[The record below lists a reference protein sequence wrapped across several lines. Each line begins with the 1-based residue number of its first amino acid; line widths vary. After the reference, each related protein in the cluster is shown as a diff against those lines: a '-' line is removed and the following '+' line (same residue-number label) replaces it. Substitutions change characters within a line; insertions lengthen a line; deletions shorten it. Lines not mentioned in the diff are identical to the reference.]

1 MACASGDWRAISSS
15 VISSDMPVMLRKTPP
30 VARVPGQPRPVPLSA
45 DKKVA
50 GILLHDL
57 IRKAENA
64 RVGIGD
70 PFEKHHRRPLD
81 EHLAD
86 YKAVLKATG
95 SGTKHV
101 RDSAAAVERILIT
114 RRRFPSLDDVT
125 DDRAF
130 EEAVFESLQDDLP
143 ELGQGTVHLPQ
154 ALRWLRFCPETVACI
169 RADHGCHR
177 FPVSHLWC
185 GPFRESAQIRAGPR
199 GKRSGDHCPD

>member
-1 MACASGDWRAISSS
+1 
-15 VISSDMPVMLRKTPP
+15 MLRKTPP

-143 ELGQGTVHLPQ
+143 ELAQRAVHLPQ
-154 ALRWLRFCPETVACI
+154 AIRLLRFFPRGVARVTAC
-169 RADHGCHR
+169 HGCPR
-177 FPVSHLWC
+177 FPVSHPQS
-185 GPFRESAQIRAGPR
+185 GQFRE
-199 GKRSGDHCPD
+199 